1 MWPSGLIWP
10 LRSRALPLL
19 IGLSPWSLL
28 RLPSSWHSRPGV
40 LVLVF
45 TWPSPESRCS
55 LSCRPF
61 KEAYGWRQFRRVA
74 PQDSKWNARAKNRCG
89 SGTNAN
95 SGCGTRLIT
104 SPAAEALVS
113 PGVESIPGQRRR
125 RWPGIDSNPDRRCIS
140 LSLIECNPS
149 LLFSI
154 HGFDQGTIVDPH
166 RVHCAA
172 ARRTNVRTSGGT
184 RGPDGLKPLKP
195 AKTPK
200 LQRIARWRLA
210 ITKWAD
216 GRPEITSH
224 KRDYRTGDV
233 AVELKLWSDWWAR
246 WSERAKVLRQTT
258 RRATHDCWSCRLRVG
273 QSSQMLASKWSVA
286 GSEPRTAAS
295 EIQVLD
301 THW

>member
-1 MWPSGLIWP
+1 M
-10 LRSRALPLL
+10 
-19 IGLSPWSLL
+19 
-28 RLPSSWHSRPGV
+28 

-104 SPAAEALVS
+104 SPAARLAFLQGLNQCRASVVDAGPALIQPWIGDV
-113 PGVESIPGQRRR
+113 
-125 RWPGIDSNPDRRCIS
+125 S
-140 LSLIECNPS
+140 LSLIKCNPS

-154 HGFDQGTIVDPH
+154 HGFDQGTIADPH

-184 RGPDGLKPLKP
+184 RRSGWTETTKTRKNTQTPENRPL
-195 AKTPK
+195 AF
-200 LQRIARWRLA
+200 
-210 ITKWAD
+210 
-216 GRPEITSH
+216 GN
-224 KRDYRTGDV
+224 Y
-233 AVELKLWSDWWAR
+233 
-246 WSERAKVLRQTT
+246 KV
-258 RRATHDCWSCRLRVG
+258 S
-273 QSSQMLASKWSVA
+273 
-286 GSEPRTAAS
+286 
-295 EIQVLD
+295 
-301 THW
+301 